1 MYFNLVVMKKYYL
14 KFKKLIKKSRMN
26 LLEKQLNFFLFVKKN
41 NVFVKLQRI
50 TKIEFEN
57 LDEFDEKIYESSIQY
72 QKQFFDNFLDL

>member
-1 MYFNLVVMKKYYL
+1 
-14 KFKKLIKKSRMN
+14 MN